1 MKRTGFI
8 WMGLIALMVV
18 FGLRGVAPVQADNII
33 EVTTTSD
40 VLNEND
46 GQCSLREAVRRA
58 NSNSIGLV
66 GECSAGSA
74 NDVDVIQL
82 QGGETYNLTIAGA
95 GEDDAFTGDL
105 DILDNATPDVDIRVE
120 AVGDNPAIV
129 QINGSDR
136 VWHVHEAGFEM
147 VNVTTRG
154 GDVDMGGGLYN
165 EDGQVTIANGSFN
178 LNNAQTGAAIN
189 STGTN
194 AQLNLTN
201 VEVSRNEA
209 SAGAGGI
216 ANLGGIMILIDST
229 ITGNTSSGTGG
240 GLNNNNASATL
251 TRTTVSS
258 NVAGGCGGGIRNTGT
273 GVMTLIDSRVI
284 SANTTDGPGGGI
296 CNQATLSVTQG
307 SVISGNEANTG
318 GGGIY
323 STGTLNVFNST
334 VQDNTALDN
343 DADNDGLGGGIYTG
357 TGSTTTVRQSAI
369 VGNSAATAGGGM
381 AVGGQMQV
389 FNSTISDNFGITVG
403 GVFVMSN
410 GDLGL
415 YNATVAD
422 NGVFL
427 GTFGIELHVLNG
439 EATLGNS
446 IVANKTQSFDACT
459 NASGTVASIG
469 YNLSDDDTCFNE
481 MTDLVNV
488 DPLLAPLADGARTP
502 QVGSPAVDAAEPTI
516 CTETAVGSIDQLGTP
531 RPVFNGCDIGAVE
544 WQGLSVYLP
553 VIIR

>member
-1 MKRTGFI
+1 MKSTGFI
-8 WMGLIALMVV
+8 WMGFFALMVLA
-18 FGLRGVAPVQADNII
+18 GLRGVAPVQADNVIV
-33 EVTTTSD
+33 VTTISD
-40 VLNEND
+40 VVNEND
-46 GQCSLREAVRRA
+46 GQCSLREAVLRA

-66 GECSAGSA
+66 GECSAGSD
-74 NDVDVIQL
+74 NDVDVIQIH
-82 QGGETYNLTIAGA
+82 GGETYNLTIAGA

-120 AVGDNPAIV
+120 AVGGTAVV
-129 QINGSDR
+129 QINGGDR
-136 VWHVHEAGFEM
+136 VWHVHGAGFEM
-147 VNVTTRG
+147 VNVITRG
-154 GDVDMGGGLYN
+154 GDVDLGGGLYN
-165 EDGQVTIANGSFN
+165 DDGQVTVTGGAFS

-189 STGTN
+189 SSGDN
-194 AQLNLTN
+194 AELHLTD

-209 SAGAGGI
+209 SAGGGGI
-216 ANLGGIMILIDST
+216 ANLGGIMVLIDST
-229 ITGNTSSGTGG
+229 ITGNTSFGTGG
-240 GLNNNNASATL
+240 GLSNNNASATL

-284 SANTTDGPGGGI
+284 NTNTTDGPGGGI

-323 STGTLNVFNST
+323 SAGTLNVFNST
-334 VQDNTALDN
+334 VQDNVALDN
-343 DADNDGLGGGIYTG
+343 DNDNDGFGGGIYTLA
-357 TGSTTTVRQSAI
+357 GSSTIVRESAI
-369 VGNSAATAGGGM
+369 IGNNAATSGGGI
-381 AVGGQMQV
+381 AVGGQMLV

-403 GVFVMSN
+403 GIFVSSN
-410 GDLGL
+410 GSLGL

-439 EATLGNS
+439 DATLGNS
-446 IVANKTQSFDACT
+446 IVANSTQAFAACT
-459 NASGTVASIG
+459 NASGTIASIG

-502 QVGSPAVDAAEPTI
+502 QVGSPVVDAAEPTI
-516 CTETAVGSIDQLGTP
+516 CTETAVGSTDQLGTP
-531 RPVFNGCDIGAVE
+531 RPIFNGCDIGAVE
-544 WQGLSVYLP
+544 WQGLNVHLP
-553 VIIR
+553 VIVR